1 MLRQLLKRF
10 AAWLVTIAYNN
21 KYIINEDIDVDLDGA
36 DYVHIMPINDLV
48 EHEWD
53 NDGDCPCGLDV
64 QPVEREDG
72 TIAWVYMHNALDGRD
87 LEEQGQ
93 GVPMENPHGLLDDF
107 DGME

>member
-10 AAWLVTIAYNN
+10 AAWLVAVAYSD
-21 KYIINEDIDVDLDGA
+21 KYIINEDTDTDLDGA

-53 NDGDCPCGLDV
+53 DDGDCPCGLDV
-64 QPVEREDG
+64 QPIEREDG
-72 TIAWVYMHNALDGRD
+72 TIAWVYVHNALDGRD

-93 GVPMENPHGLLDDF
+93 GVPMENPDGLLDEF
-107 DGME
+107 DGLD